1 MSDYIIELKD
11 ISMSYSGV
19 CALDSVNLSVKRGEF
34 LGIIGP
40 NGGGK
45 STLLKIICGLIKP
58 TGGQVS
64 IHSNMP
70 VGYVPQFTSF
80 SRTFPISV
88 LDVVLAGTLTRK
100 LTPFHRFS
108 SEDISNARNNLA
120 LMGIAELE
128 KRQIGKLSGGQ
139 LQKVLLARALSANPD
154 ILLLDEPTASIDSTS
169 RTDIYA
175 LLKELSKSRTIII
188 VSHDI
193 GAVSSYV
200 DTIACLNRKLF
211 YHGDEQTPLT
221 ESLERVYGCHIDLIA
236 HGVPH
241 RVLNPHINYEEEK
254 ND

>member
-1 MSDYIIELKD
+1 MDDYIIELKN

-19 CALDSVNLSVKRGEF
+19 CALDSVNLNVRRGEF

-58 TGGQVS
+58 SGGQITINS
-64 IHSNMP
+64 SMP
-70 VGYVPQFTSF
+70 VGYVPQFSSF

-88 LDVVLAGTLTRK
+88 LDVTLTGTLPGK
-100 LTPFHRFS
+100 LSPFHRFS
-108 SEDISNARNNLA
+108 SEDISNARKNLA
-120 LMGIAELE
+120 LMGIGELE

-221 ESLERVYGCHIDLIA
+221 DSLERVYGCHIDLIA

-241 RVLNPHINYEEEK
+241 RVLNPHIDYEEDK